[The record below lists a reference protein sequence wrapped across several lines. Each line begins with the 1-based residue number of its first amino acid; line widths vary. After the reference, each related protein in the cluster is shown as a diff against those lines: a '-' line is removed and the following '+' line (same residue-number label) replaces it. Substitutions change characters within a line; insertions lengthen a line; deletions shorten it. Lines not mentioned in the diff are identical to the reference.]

1 MNGWFLVLQRVFSRE
16 KNHLAEFLKCQHLG
30 RTANT
35 KFRMESND

>member
-1 MNGWFLVLQRVFSRE
+1 MGGSWSFREYLVE
-16 KNHLAEFLKCQHLG
+16 KKNHLAEFLKCQHLG